1 MRVPSTASGSVQSAS
16 KAEAAPGELLGQL
29 AHELSVLVRADVELA
44 AAEQLH
50 TLRRLTIDAAVLV
63 VAAVSGLLAIG
74 AFTWAAV
81 RAVGGSSQW
90 DAPLIVGG
98 GWLLVSIVLL
108 SLEHPRRLLR
118 KGRRERHETIIQ
130 AQRRARDKAEQEI
143 RQTAQHLVGAVLRQ
157 AAARELEQAES
168 LAERELSH
176 AEEEVRDSL
185 SDLVEAFT
193 APGRAGLS
201 LLDRL
206 IGSNRAPPADRS
218 D

>member
-1 MRVPSTASGSVQSAS
+1 MRVRSTSSGPEKSTS
-16 KAEAAPGELLGQL
+16 KAEAAPEELLGQL
-29 AHELSVLVRADVELA
+29 AHELSLLVRADVELA

-81 RAVGGSSQW
+81 RAVGGGSQW

-98 GWLLVSIVLL
+98 GWLLVSIALL

-118 KGRRERHETIIQ
+118 KGRRDRHEQIIQ
-130 AQRRARDKAEQEI
+130 SQRRARDQAEQEI
-143 RQTAQHLVGAVLRQ
+143 RQTSQHLVGAVLRE
-157 AAARELEQAES
+157 ATARELEQAAS
-168 LAERELSH
+168 LAERELSQ
-176 AEEEVRDSL
+176 AEEEVRASL

-206 IGSNRAPPADRS
+206 IGSNRGPRADRS